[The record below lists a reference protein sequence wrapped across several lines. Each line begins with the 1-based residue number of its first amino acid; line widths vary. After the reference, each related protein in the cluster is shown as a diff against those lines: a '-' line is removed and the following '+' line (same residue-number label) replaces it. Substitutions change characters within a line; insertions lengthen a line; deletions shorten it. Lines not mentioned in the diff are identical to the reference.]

1 MGRFQ
6 FEHLMS
12 SVMLSE
18 DALNDTFAKTNH
30 ERLTKCWPIFGGSIF
45 TTQILNQRS
54 PLASLFQR
62 FRVGFFSGGYFHLKR
77 VRLAGKSGP
86 ISDYWIVVK

>member
-1 MGRFQ
+1 MRQIERTFGLIIRKVSDFQYLDGRIQKDQLRTVLETCPEMGRFQ

-30 ERLTKCWPIFGGSIF
+30 ERLTKCWPIYGGSIF
-45 TTQILNQRS
+45 TLQILN
-54 PLASLFQR
+54 
-62 FRVGFFSGGYFHLKR
+62 
-77 VRLAGKSGP
+77 
-86 ISDYWIVVK
+86 